1 MSVLVDFF
9 SFVVVVVVAVV
20 DDVDRHGYRGVCV
33 CLVCVIL
40 CAVAIGPS
48 AAPALTKAYR
58 NARPT
63 VDES

>member
-1 MSVLVDFF
+1 MCVLVDFF
-9 SFVVVVVVAVV
+9 SFVVVAVVV

-58 NARPT
+58 KGRPT
-63 VDES
+63 VDDES